1 MQEAAKGDEEDSELD
16 VGDDEQQRD
25 DGGGD
30 RV

>member
-16 VGDDEQQRD
+16 VDDDEQRRD